1 MTFKYDLN
9 GGVKKGMESCSGDYT
24 PGWGGGGVVLP
35 NMGYIGMCCCEGY
48 GFQAVYP
55 RIGCINQSVWV

>member
-24 PGWGGGGVVLP
+24 PGGGGGGWYCQIWAIYVCAAVK
-35 NMGYIGMCCCEGY
+35 GMV
-48 GFQAVYP
+48 F
-55 RIGCINQSVWV
+55 NQCTLG

>member
-24 PGWGGGGVVLP
+24 PGVCAAVK
-35 NMGYIGMCCCEGY
+35 GMVFKQCTLG
-48 GFQAVYP
+48 
-55 RIGCINQSVWV
+55 